1 LRAAAVEAFQYQALD
16 AAGRAVSGVV
26 QADTARQARS
36 QLRAQ
41 GLLPSAVDQVR
52 ARERARQS
60 WARGISAAE
69 LSLLTRQ
76 MAILLASGLTMEQSL
91 NALIEEASEPMT
103 REVLGGVKTELTA
116 GSSLA
121 GALGS
126 YEKSFPDFYRA
137 LVHGGEESGALPT
150 VLQHLADYLDARQV
164 LRQKT
169 SLALLYPVLVTSV
182 AVSIVTG
189 LLIYVVPQVVQVFQQ
204 SRQSLPLLTRALIT
218 LSDFLRAAWPYLAAI
233 VVGATAA
240 ARLALRGA
248 AARRH
253 WHLLLL
259 RTPWLGALVRGVNTS
274 RFASTLAIL
283 VGGGV
288 PLLAALHSSARV
300 MTNIPMREAVERAIE
315 RVREGA
321 GLARALRDTRAFP
334 PLLVHLVASG
344 EASGK
349 LEQMLERAAR
359 LETQAL
365 ERRLAVFLTLLE
377 PVMILFM
384 GGMVLMI
391 VLAILLPIIEIN
403 QLVR

>member
-1 LRAAAVEAFQYQALD
+1 MEAFQYQALD
-16 AAGRAVSGVV
+16 AAGRTVSGVV
-26 QADTARQARS
+26 EAATAREARTR
-36 QLRAQ
+36 LRER
-41 GLLPSAVDQVR
+41 GLLPSALDRVQKHALR
-52 ARERARQS
+52 P

-76 MAILLASGLTMEQSL
+76 LATLLASGLTMEQSL
-91 NALIEEASEPMT
+91 DALIEEAAEPLT
-103 REVLGGVKTELTA
+103 REVLAGVKAELTA

-121 GALGS
+121 GALGA
-126 YEKSFPDFYRA
+126 YEKSFPGFYRG
-137 LVHGGEESGALPT
+137 LVHGGEQSGALPT
-150 VLQHLADYLDARQV
+150 VLQHLADYLDARQA

-169 SLALLYPVLVTSV
+169 SLALLYPVLVTVV
-182 AVSIVTG
+182 AVVIVAG

-204 SRQSLPLLTRALIT
+204 SRQALPLLTRALIA
-218 LSDFLRAAWPYLAAI
+218 LSELLRAAWPYLLFLFIGAA
-233 VVGATAA
+233 VG
-240 ARLALRGA
+240 ARLALRNA

-253 WHLLLL
+253 WHALLL
-259 RTPWLGALVRGVNTS
+259 RAPWLGPLVRGVDTS

-288 PLLAALHSSARV
+288 PLLSALESGAGV
-300 MTNIPMREAVERAIE
+300 MSNAVMREAVERAIG

-321 GLARALRDTRAFP
+321 SLARALGETRAFP

-344 EASGK
+344 ETSGK

-377 PVMILFM
+377 PAMLLLM
-384 GGMVLMI
+384 GGAVLLI

>member
-1 LRAAAVEAFQYQALD
+1 MEAFQYQALD
-16 AAGRAVSGVV
+16 AAGRTVSCVV
-26 QADTARQARS
+26 QADTARQART

-41 GLLPSAVDQVR
+41 GLLPSVVDQVH
-52 ARERARQS
+52 ARERARRA
-60 WARGISAAE
+60 WARGLSSAE
-69 LSLLTRQ
+69 LSLVTRQ
-76 MAILLASGLTMEQSL
+76 MATLLESGLTMEQSL
-91 NALIEEASEPMT
+91 NALIEEAAEPAT
-103 REVLGGVKTELTA
+103 REVLTGVKTEVTG

-121 GALGS
+121 GALGA
-126 YEKSFPDFYRA
+126 YGNSFPEFYCA

-150 VLQHLADYLDARQV
+150 VLQHLADYLDARHA

-169 SLALLYPVLVTSV
+169 SLALIYPALVTVV
-182 AVSIVTG
+182 AVMIVTG

-204 SRQSLPLLTRALIT
+204 SRQGLPLLTRALIW
-218 LSDFLRAAWPYLAAI
+218 LSDFLRAAWPYILLAFLGIA
-233 VVGATAA
+233 VTTHM
-240 ARLALRGA
+240 ALRRA
-248 AARRH
+248 APRRR
-253 WHLLLL
+253 WHALLL
-259 RTPWLGALVRGVNTS
+259 RTPWLGALIRGVNTS

-288 PLLAALHSSARV
+288 PLLGALSSGARV
-300 MTNIPMREAVERAIE
+300 MTNMVMTEGIERAIA
-315 RVREGA
+315 RVREGST
-321 GLARALRDTRAFP
+321 LARALGETRVFP

-365 ERRLAVFLTLLE
+365 ERRLAVFLTVLE
-377 PVMILFM
+377 PAMILVM
-384 GGMVLMI
+384 GGVVLLI